1 MAAADLE
8 SRESAEIDAV
18 RRWRLE
24 ELRRAGY
31 EEDDARKLAVQLDV
45 DLHYASSLV
54 RRGCPSSIAVR
65 IAG

>member
-8 SRESAEIDAV
+8 SRESAEIEAV

-24 ELRRAGY
+24 ELLRAGY